1 MQYNSLLNN
10 KWLRIITGFT
20 AGLLFKFPVDVILS
34 ILYRQHTLF
43 NNIFDYLIL
52 ISFSILIFQ
61 IFWQLNNRLEK
72 NYSWDKFPAK
82 RFWIQLSIEL
92 LIGIFILF
100 PAKYGFNFIVNHS
113 NFYILNFEILSFV
126 IFVLI
131 ILSFNLL
138 ELGFF
143 LLNKWRF
150 SLAELERF
158 KKENAEFK
166 FETLMNQINP
176 HFLFN
181 SLNTLSSL
189 IYENQDTASKYIREL
204 SKVYRYV
211 LENKENELVVLRND
225 LEFLKAYVYLFEL
238 RFANMI
244 SFEFKID
251 DAKLDCFIA
260 PMTIQLLIENSV
272 KHNIISKKK
281 NLTIKIFT
289 ENGYLVVS
297 NNLQKKADKP
307 YSSGM
312 GLKNIRSRYSYL
324 SDNEIIVDETGEN
337 FIVKIP
343 LIKNHDQHAIK

>member
-1 MQYNSLLNN
+1 MQYNSLLSN
-10 KWLRIITGFT
+10 KWLRILIGFS

-34 ILYRQHTLF
+34 ILYRQRALF
-43 NNIFDYLIL
+43 NNIGEYLIL
-52 ISFSILIFQ
+52 IVFSILIFQ
-61 IFWQLNNRLEK
+61 LFGLIINKLDK
-72 NYSWDKFPAK
+72 NYSWDKHTGI
-82 RFWIQLSIEL
+82 RFWMQFSIQLPIA
-92 LIGIFILF
+92 IIVIFS
-100 PAKYGFNFIVNHS
+100 AKYGFNFFLYPS
-113 NFYILNFEILSFV
+113 NFYVLNFEILSFV
-126 IFVLI
+126 ILVLT

-138 ELGFF
+138 ELGYF
-143 LLNKWRF
+143 LLNKWRYSF
-150 SLAELERF
+150 AELERF

-166 FETLMNQINP
+166 FETLINQINP

-211 LENKENELVVLRND
+211 LENKENELVLLRND

-244 SFEFKID
+244 SFEFEID
-251 DAKLDCFIA
+251 SAKLDYYIA

-281 NLTIKIFT
+281 HLQIKIYI
-289 ENGYLVVS
+289 ENDYLVVA
-297 NNLQKKADKP
+297 NNLQKKTHKP

-312 GLKNIRSRYSYL
+312 GLNNIKSRYSYL
-324 SDNEIIVDETGEN
+324 SDIQIIVEESVGN

-343 LIKNHDQHAIK
+343 LIKNHEQQSTK